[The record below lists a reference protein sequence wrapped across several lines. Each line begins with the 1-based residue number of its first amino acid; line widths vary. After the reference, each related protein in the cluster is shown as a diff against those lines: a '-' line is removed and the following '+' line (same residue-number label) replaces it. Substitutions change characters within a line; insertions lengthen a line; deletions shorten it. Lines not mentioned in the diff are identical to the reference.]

1 MADYLL
7 DITSTADAYLHG
19 LDKKFYKQVAAK
31 ALSLMS
37 NPYPNDSLLLKGQKR
52 KLHRVDIGEYRIVY
66 SVAGN
71 VVRIEIIDK
80 RNDGTVYK
88 KL

>member
-31 ALSLMS
+31 VLSLMS
-37 NPYPNDSLLLKGQKR
+37 NPCPTDSILLKGQKR
-52 KLHRVDIGEYRIVY
+52 KLYRVDIGEHRIVY
-66 SVAGN
+66 SIAGN
-71 VVRIEIIDK
+71 VVMVEIIDK
-80 RNDGTVYK
+80 RNDGAVYK
-88 KL
+88 NL